1 MEFEV
6 TIGSY
11 RKGVSYDMNIKY
23 LNNESSN
30 IKTVLMISANLAQLS
45 SVEMRL
51 NLSERRVE
59 EVNRHNAG
67 IILLLLESS
76 C

>member
-1 MEFEV
+1 MCV
-6 TIGSY
+6 
-11 RKGVSYDMNIKY
+11 YDMNIKY

-67 IILLLLESS
+67 IILSLLENS